1 MVDGGGANFPVVFY
15 DGEREINMG
24 SVRIE
29 ASQDFKNFQS
39 GLSQKI
45 GISPN
50 QITIY
55 LVDCKKPKS
64 STEVRRKIPVTGK
77 MNFAAVVKE
86 TDCFFLAVLKR
97 TRRNRRPKPKQ
108 KQGGSGSGVEFVD
121 YLPEKLL
128 LLRRNEPELNNLGRY
143 NQIASPE
150 FLNYNERLMN
160 LQIQREN
167 YAMLMN
173 SNAISTLNLDL
184 DSDLGLDSDP
194 DSFSEERFGDS
205 IATRPFCEECA
216 NARMKGITAP
226 FHCCVL
232 DPLVKGFRSTAGPI
246 ARPRKSALL

>member
-1 MVDGGGANFPVVFY
+1 
-15 DGEREINMG
+15 
-24 SVRIE
+24 
-29 ASQDFKNFQS
+29 
-39 GLSQKI
+39 
-45 GISPN
+45 
-50 QITIY
+50 
-55 LVDCKKPKS
+55 
-64 STEVRRKIPVTGK
+64 

-108 KQGGSGSGVEFVD
+108 KQGGGGSGVEFVD

-128 LLRRNEPELNNLGRY
+128 LLRRNQPEVNNLGHY

-184 DSDLGLDSDP
+184 GLDSDS

-205 IATRPFCEECA
+205 IATQPFCEECA
-216 NARMKGITAP
+216 NARRKGITAP

-232 DPLVKGFRSTAGPI
+232 DPVVKGFRSTAGPI
-246 ARPRKSALL
+246 ARPRKSALLITSIIQRCHQDPSLPQPFQPTQPLSIVGTIATSYAHFPQYCNITIAIYN